1 MLLAIDVGNTHSSFA
16 LFSGETME
24 AVWRVATD
32 PHRTEDEYAATLLFL
47 MREDGIDPAAVEAVI
62 LSSVVP
68 DTIFPL
74 RHLAIAYFGGEP
86 LIVGRD
92 ALAPGMQVL
101 IDRPEELGADRLV
114 NAFEAWAQYEQP
126 LIVIDFGTATTF
138 DIVND
143 TGAYVGGVI
152 APGVNLSLE
161 ALKKAAA
168 KLHGVRIHRPAPV
181 IGTNTTH
188 AMQSGI
194 YYGYL
199 GMIEGIIARIR
210 EQMARPD
217 MLVIA
222 TGGLAGLFGHGS
234 DAIAHVDPELT
245 MRGLRRMYA
254 RYNGC

>member
-1 MLLAIDVGNTHSSFA
+1 MLLAIDVGNTHSGFA
-16 LFSGETME
+16 LCKGDVVE

-47 MREDGIDPAAVEAVI
+47 MAQKHVKATDVEAVI
-62 LSSVVP
+62 ISSVVP

-74 RHLAIAYFGGEP
+74 RHLAIKYFGGEP

-92 ALAPGMQVL
+92 KLAGDMKVL

-114 NAFEAWAQYEQP
+114 NAFEGWSQYRQP

-138 DIVND
+138 DVVNVD
-143 TGAYVGGVI
+143 GAYVGGVI

-161 ALKKAAA
+161 ALQKAAA
-168 KLHGVRIHRPAPV
+168 KLHGVRIHRPEKV
-181 IGTNTTH
+181 IGTNTTV

-199 GMIEGIIARIR
+199 GLIEGIITRIR
-210 EQMARPD
+210 QQMELPN

-222 TGGLAGLFGHGS
+222 TGGLAGLFGPGS
-234 DAIAHVDPELT
+234 PMITHVDPELT
-245 MRGLRRMYA
+245 MRGLQRMYA
-254 RYNGC
+254 RHVNK

>member
-1 MLLAIDVGNTHSSFA
+1 MLLAIDVGNTQSSFA
-16 LFSGETME
+16 LFRGEAME

-47 MREDGIDPAAVEAVI
+47 MSQQGLTAEAVQAVI

-74 RHLAIAYFGGEP
+74 RHLAIRYFTGEP

-92 ALAPGMQVL
+92 KLADGMQVL

-114 NAFEAWAQYEQP
+114 NAYAAWAQFGQP

-138 DIVND
+138 DIVNEH
-143 TGAYVGGVI
+143 GAYVGGVI
-152 APGVNLSLE
+152 TPGVNLSLE

-168 KLHGVRIHRPAPV
+168 KLHGVRIHRPATV
-181 IGTNTTH
+181 IGTSTTH

-199 GMIEGIIARIR
+199 AMIEGIIARIR
-210 EQMARPD
+210 QQMARPD
-217 MLVIA
+217 MRVVA
-222 TGGLAGLFGHGS
+222 TGGLAGLFGHGTES
-234 DAIAHVDPELT
+234 IDQVDPELT
-245 MRGLRRMYA
+245 MRGLQRMYA
-254 RYNGC
+254 RYNAD